1 MPQSDFQYLAA
12 ILANPGA
19 RFHPAIAADAWA
31 MAKEMRGQPID
42 AGRMA
47 RLDRPQHIAAPHG
60 LLPVPALIAR
70 IHARAV
76 AIGKTGPDPLIL
88 RDAI

>member
-1 MPQSDFQYLAA
+1 MPRFQTLAH

-47 RLDRPQHIAAPHG
+47 RLESAQHIAAPHG

-70 IHARAV
+70 IRARAA
-76 AIGKTGPDPLIL
+76 AIGRTGPAPLIL
-88 RDAI
+88 PDPAA